1 MLCITSNSRTLSCC
15 KPCAQ
20 LYYVHVRCSSSLL
33 VVKRTRQ
40 TPGLTR
46 RARMCAQL
54 QKLKVDTEAAMLEL
68 DQIMRQNEL
77 TIAVVA
83 ALPALA
89 IAGFALTA
97 LRAWLTPSPPD
108 PRWEAL
114 PARCDAHRPPQVKKK
129 MFACLCIKLTALRRL
144 AYPLAAAPA
153 LGGAAC
159 PVCGTPPLS
168 GLLSNTFPGH
178 APTQLPVR
186 IGGHHLTRVESRGL
200 CMQCCQKREGA
211 LC

>member
-1 MLCITSNSRTLSCC
+1 MFLPL
-15 KPCAQ
+15 A
-20 LYYVHVRCSSSLL
+20 RCYERLAI
-33 VVKRTRQ
+33 
-40 TPGLTR
+40 PGLSR
-46 RARMCAQL
+46 RARVCAQL

-114 PARCDAHRPPQVKKK
+114 PARCGACYPSQV
-129 MFACLCIKLTALRRL
+129 FSACFPARAPSHIKIEVIWQQPCTSLGPLHALLTKEGRGTVLNSLHGCAQDGDGG
-144 AYPLAAAPA
+144 
-153 LGGAAC
+153 GGARGGGAGGGAR
-159 PVCGTPPLS
+159 CG
-168 GLLSNTFPGH
+168 
-178 APTQLPVR
+178 V
-186 IGGHHLTRVESRGL
+186 
-200 CMQCCQKREGA
+200 
-211 LC
+211 

>member
-1 MLCITSNSRTLSCC
+1 MLG
-15 KPCAQ
+15 
-20 LYYVHVRCSSSLL
+20 SSSLL
-33 VVKRTRQ
+33 VVRRARP

-114 PARCDAHRPPQVKKK
+114 PARCDAHLRSRVQEDV
-129 MFACLCIKLTALRRL
+129 CLAVPRADRAARL
-144 AYPLAAAPA
+144 AHSLAAGPA
-153 LGGAAC
+153 LGGPAC
-159 PVCGTPPLS
+159 PA
-168 GLLSNTFPGH
+168 H
-178 APTQLPVR
+178 ARSEEDTC
-186 IGGHHLTRVESRGL
+186 LT
-200 CMQCCQKREGA
+200 MQKA
-211 LC
+211 